1 MKQLPSSV
9 SLALVVFCLLF
20 FAFGSPGLAQETHL
34 DRSLVASGTGP
45 VVKQDSADAR
55 NLALKEA
62 LRSAVEQ
69 ALGWLLPAESI
80 VRFYPLLLNRILT
93 RPMSYVQDYQIIH
106 EARIFGRYR
115 VTVQTT
121 LYAEDLKRDLRRLG
135 LFLAADERP
144 RVLLMV
150 AERVDTEGPWNWWW
164 QIPSPEYQKSAFTE
178 ALTELISARG
188 LVPLDPN
195 LLRGVLPEDS
205 IYQEPLLGE
214 TEGIELAKVFG
225 AQVVV
230 LGQVSHQSA
239 RAGAPA
245 MASGS
250 LRALNAD
257 SRKTLAKVSGSV
269 QVQPAGDHEVTDH
282 GFIAL
287 AERLVPRL
295 LDGMLAPFVAVSQV
309 PENITVQVLGVRS
322 YGDLVLIKQHL
333 QQTSGVKD
341 IKQIQLGSGVGSFTL
356 VLAGRLDALSDAF
369 AGQDFGSFTTSAELS
384 GEDRVIVTIHSKR

>member
-1 MKQLPSSV
+1 MKPLPSSV
-9 SLALVVFCLLF
+9 SLALVSFCLLF
-20 FAFGSPGLAQETHL
+20 FTFGSPGLAQETHL

-45 VVKQDSADAR
+45 VTKQDSADAR

-106 EARIFGRYR
+106 EAQIFGLYR

-121 LYAEDLKRDLRRLG
+121 LYAEGLKRDLRRLG
-135 LFLAADERP
+135 LFLAAAERP

-150 AERVDTEGPWNWWW
+150 AERVDSDDSWNWWW

-178 ALTELISARG
+178 ALTKLISVRG

-195 LLRGVLPEDS
+195 LLRRVLPEDS

-214 TEGIELAKVFG
+214 TEGIELAKLFG
-225 AQVVV
+225 AQVVI
-230 LGQVSHQSA
+230 LGQVSQQSA
-239 RAGAPA
+239 RAGTPA

-250 LRALNAD
+250 LRALSAD
-257 SRKTLAKVSGSV
+257 SRQILAKVSGSV
-269 QVQPAGDHEVTDH
+269 QVQPAGDHGATDQ
-282 GFIAL
+282 GFIDL
-287 AERLVPRL
+287 AERLAPHL
-295 LDGMLAPFVAVSQV
+295 LDGMLAPFVAGSQV
-309 PENITVQVLGVRS
+309 QEKITLQVLGVRS

-341 IKQIQLGSGVGSFTL
+341 IKQIQLGSGGGSFTL